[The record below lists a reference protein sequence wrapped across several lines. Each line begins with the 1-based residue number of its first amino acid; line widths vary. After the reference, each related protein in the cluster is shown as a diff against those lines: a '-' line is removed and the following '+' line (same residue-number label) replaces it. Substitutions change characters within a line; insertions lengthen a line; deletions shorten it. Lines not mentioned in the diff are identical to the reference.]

1 MSLMGIV
8 IVKFSLFSEYITGGF
23 FTLKEESV
31 FTGYCN
37 KTLLIKR
44 MFDFF
49 IKIEITI
56 LILPTL

>member
-31 FTGYCN
+31 FTRCYN
-37 KTLLIKR
+37 KNLRVKR
-44 MFDFF
+44 IIDFF
-49 IKIEITI
+49 YKN
-56 LILPTL
+56 